1 MVESFAEVNGIKIS
15 YEIFGDGYPVVL
27 VHGFG
32 DTKEKWR
39 AQTPELSKSFKVIR
53 FDNRGAGSS
62 DKPKDSYEL
71 DDFVED
77 IKALMD
83 HLNIDKA
90 HIIGWSLG
98 GMLVQNFVLKYPERA
113 NKVILINTNAGTPD
127 DSGPEAYKNMRIQKE
142 KLKKEDP
149 VKAFWSTART
159 SYYIKFRKQMEAEP
173 SKKWYGLWSVDELIE
188 ESAKTIATEQEIE
201 LQGNVLKVH
210 NTKDRLTKIT
220 NPVLL
225 LTASHDR
232 ITPKSSMEEMNDL
245 LPNSKIYVVDK
256 AGHGSPLEK
265 APEVNQQ
272 IIEFLKD

>member
-1 MVESFAEVNGIKIS
+1 MVESFAEVNGIKLS

-32 DTKEKWR
+32 DTKEGWR

-53 FDNRGAGSS
+53 FDNRGAGNSS
-62 DKPKDSYEL
+62 RPEGSYEL

-77 IKALMD
+77 IKGLMD
-83 HLNIDKA
+83 YLKIDKA

-127 DSGPEAYKNMRIQKE
+127 ESGPEAYKNMRLEKE

-149 VKAFWSTART
+149 AKAFWSTART
-159 SYYIKFRKQMEAEP
+159 GFYIKFRKQMEAEP
-173 SKKWYGLWSVDELIE
+173 SKKWYGLWSTEELIE
-188 ESAKTIATEQEIE
+188 ESSKNIATEQEIE

-210 NTKDRLTKIT
+210 NTKNRLENFA

-225 LTASHDR
+225 LSASHDR
-232 ITPKSSMEEMNDL
+232 ITPRSSMEEMHEL
-245 LPNSKIYVVDK
+245 LPNSKFYVVDK
-256 AGHGSPLEK
+256 AGHNSPLEK
-265 APEVNQQ
+265 TPEVNRE
-272 IIEFLKD
+272 IINFLKD

>member
-1 MVESFAEVNGIKIS
+1 MVESFAEVNNIKLS

-32 DTKEKWR
+32 DTKEGWR
-39 AQTPELSKSFKVIR
+39 AQTPELSKHFKVIR
-53 FDNRGAGSS
+53 FDNRGAGNSERPG
-62 DKPKDSYEL
+62 DKYKL

-77 IKALMD
+77 IKGLMD
-83 HLNIDKA
+83 YLKIDKA

-98 GMLVQNFVLKYPERA
+98 GMLVQNFVLKYPDRV
-113 NKVILINTNAGTPD
+113 NKVVLINTNAGTPD
-127 DSGPEAYKNMRIQKE
+127 ESGPEAYKNMRLEKE

-149 VKAFWSTART
+149 VEAFWSTARVG
-159 SYYIKFRKQMEAEP
+159 YYIKFRKQMEAEP
-173 SKKWYGLWSVDELIE
+173 SKKWYGLWSVEDLIE
-188 ESAKTIATEQEIE
+188 ESAKNIATEHEIE

-210 NTKDRLTKIT
+210 NTKDRLKNIT

-225 LTASHDR
+225 LTATHDR
-232 ITPKSSMEEMNDL
+232 ITPKSSMEEMHEL

-256 AGHGSPLEK
+256 AGHSSPLEK

-272 IIEFLKD
+272 IVNFLKA

>member
-1 MVESFAEVNGIKIS
+1 MVESFAEVNNIKIS

-32 DTKEKWR
+32 DTKEGWR

-53 FDNRGAGSS
+53 FDNRGAGKSKCPE
-62 DKPKDSYEL
+62 DKYEL

-77 IKALMD
+77 IKGLMD
-83 HLNIDKA
+83 HLGIEKA

-113 NKVILINTNAGTPD
+113 NKVVLINTNAGTPD
-127 DSGPEAYKNMRIQKE
+127 ESGPEVYKNMRLEKE

-173 SKKWYGLWSVDELIE
+173 SKKWYGLWSVEELIE

-210 NTKDRLTKIT
+210 NTKDRLKNIS

-225 LTASHDR
+225 LTATHDR
-232 ITPKSSMEEMNDL
+232 ITPRSSMEEMHNL
-245 LPNSKIYVVDK
+245 LPNSTFYVVEK

-272 IIEFLKD
+272 ILDFLKS

>member
-1 MVESFAEVNGIKIS
+1 MVESFAEVNGIKIC
-15 YEIFGDGYPVVL
+15 YEIYGNGYPVVL

-32 DTKEKWR
+32 GTKEGWR
-39 AQTPELSKSFKVIR
+39 AQTPDLSKDFKVIR

-62 DKPKDSYEL
+62 DKPKGSYEL

-77 IKALMD
+77 IKGLLD

-113 NKVILINTNAGTPD
+113 NKVVLINTNYGTPD
-127 DSGPEAYKNMRIQKE
+127 ETGPEAYKNMRIEKE

-159 SYYIKFRKQMEAEP
+159 GYYIKFRKQMEAEP
-173 SKKWYGLWSVDELIE
+173 SKKWYGLWSVEDLIE
-188 ESAKTIATEQEIE
+188 QDSRFISSEHDIE
-201 LQGNVLKVH
+201 LQGNVVKDH
-210 NTKDRLTKIT
+210 NTGDRLKDIS

-232 ITPKSSMEEMNDL
+232 IIPKSSMEEMHER
-245 LPNSKIYVVDK
+245 LPNSIFYVVDK
-256 AGHGSPLEK
+256 AGHNSPLEK
-265 APEVNQQ
+265 TPEVNRE
-272 IIEFLKD
+272 IITFLKE

>member
-32 DTKEKWR
+32 DTKEGWR
-39 AQTPELSKSFKVIR
+39 AQTPELSKKFKVIR

-62 DKPKDSYEL
+62 DKPRDRYEL

-77 IKALMD
+77 IKGLLD
-83 HLNIDKA
+83 HLNIDNA

-113 NKVILINTNAGTPD
+113 NKVVLINTNAGTPD
-127 DSGPEAYKNMRIQKE
+127 ESGPEVYKNMRIEKE
-142 KLKKEDP
+142 KLKEEDP

-159 SYYIKFRKQMEAEP
+159 GYHIKFRKQMEAEP
-173 SKKWYGLWSVDELIE
+173 SKKWYGLWSVEELIE
-188 ESAKTIATEQEIE
+188 ESSKHIATEQEIE
-201 LQGNVLKVH
+201 LQGNVLKIH
-210 NTKDRLTKIT
+210 NTKDRLKNIT

-225 LTASHDR
+225 LAASHDR
-232 ITPKSSMEEMNDL
+232 ITPNSSMAEMHEL
-245 LPNSKIYVVDK
+245 LPNSTFYIVDK

-272 IIEFLKD
+272 ILDFLKD

>member
-15 YEIFGDGYPVVL
+15 YEIFGDGYPVLL

-32 DTKEKWR
+32 DTKEGWR
-39 AQTPELSKSFKVIR
+39 AQTPELSKIYKVIR
-53 FDNRGAGSS
+53 FDNRGAGNS

-77 IKALMD
+77 IKGLLD

-113 NKVILINTNAGTPD
+113 NKIVLINTNAGTPD
-127 DSGPEAYKNMRIQKE
+127 DSGPEAYKNMRIEKE

-173 SKKWYGLWSVDELIE
+173 SKKWYGLWSVEDLIE
-188 ESAKTIATEQEIE
+188 ESSKSIATEQDIE

-210 NTKDRLTKIT
+210 NTKERLKNIT

-232 ITPKSSMEEMNDL
+232 ITPKSSMKEMHEL
-245 LPNSKIYVVDK
+245 LPNSTFYVVDK

-265 APEVNQQ
+265 APEVNQE
-272 IIEFLKD
+272 IINFLKE

>member
-1 MVESFAEVNGIKIS
+1 MVESFAEVNGIKIC
-15 YEIFGDGYPVVL
+15 YEIYGNGYPVVL

-32 DTKEKWR
+32 GTKEGWR
-39 AQTPELSKSFKVIR
+39 AQTPDLSKDFKVIR

-62 DKPKDSYEL
+62 DKPKGSYEL

-77 IKALMD
+77 IKGLLD

-113 NKVILINTNAGTPD
+113 NKVVLINTNYGTPD
-127 DSGPEAYKNMRIQKE
+127 ETGPEAYKNMRIEKE

-159 SYYIKFRKQMEAEP
+159 GYYIKFRKQMEAEP
-173 SKKWYGLWSVDELIE
+173 SKKWYGLWSVEDLIE
-188 ESAKTIATEQEIE
+188 QDSRFISSEHDIE
-201 LQGNVLKVH
+201 LQGNVVKDH
-210 NTKDRLTKIT
+210 NTGDRLKDIS

-232 ITPKSSMEEMNDL
+232 IIPKSTMEEMHER
-245 LPNSKIYVVDK
+245 LPNSILYVVDK
-256 AGHGSPLEK
+256 AGHNSPLEK
-265 APEVNQQ
+265 TPEVNRE
-272 IIEFLKD
+272 IITFLKE

>member
-1 MVESFAEVNGIKIS
+1 MVESFTEVNGIKIC
-15 YEIFGDGYPVVL
+15 YEIFGDGYPVLL

-32 DTKEKWR
+32 DTKEGWR
-39 AQTPELSKSFKVIR
+39 AQTPELSKNFKVIR
-53 FDNRGAGSS
+53 FDNRGAGNSGRTK
-62 DKPKDSYEL
+62 DKYEL

-77 IKALMD
+77 IKGLLD
-83 HLNIDKA
+83 HLNIDKI

-113 NKVILINTNAGTPD
+113 NKVVLINTNAGTPD
-127 DSGPEAYKNMRIQKE
+127 ESGPEAYKNMRLEKE

-159 SYYIKFRKQMEAEP
+159 GYYIKFRKQMEAEP

-188 ESAKTIATEQEIE
+188 ESTKNIATEHEIE

-210 NTKDRLTKIT
+210 NTKDRLKNIS

-225 LTASHDR
+225 VTATHDR
-232 ITPKSSMEEMNDL
+232 ITPKSSMEEMHEL
-245 LPNSKIYVVDK
+245 LPNSTIHVVDK
-256 AGHGSPLEK
+256 AGHNSPLEK
-265 APEVNQQ
+265 VPEVNQQ
-272 IIEFLKD
+272 IMDFLKD